1 MSKKHVVLLF
11 GGNSSEHDVSKRSA
25 YNYYQALKETGKYD
39 LSVVA
44 IAQNGFFLDAKRSF
58 EIMNQADEA
67 PLVAEYMDSIDPTK
81 TLAPIAALKDLPP
94 IDIFFPVVHGNLGE
108 DGTLQG
114 LFRLLKKPYVGAALR
129 GHAISFDKVITKEIL
144 TANGIRN
151 TKYLVTYQNDDQ
163 PLTWATVEKEL
174 GSPVFVKAAN
184 QGSSVGISR
193 AENETE
199 YQAALADSFKY
210 DRKVLVE
217 AAVNGPR
224 ELEVGVIGNDDILIS
239 EIGAHQ
245 VPDQGGDGKGWYD
258 YKSKFVDNSAVAF
271 EIPAKLPEDVTA
283 EIKAMAKKAYQV
295 LNLAGEARMDFLIDE
310 NNVPYLGEPNTLP
323 GFTNMSLFKR
333 LWDYSD
339 INNAKLA
346 DMMVQY
352 GFEAYEKEQQISY
365 SFESLGEEKVGTFN
379 GQ

>member
-67 PLVAEYMDSIDPTK
+67 PLVAEYMQSIDPK
-81 TLAPIAALKDLPP
+81 ETLAPIAALKDLPP

-193 AENETE
+193 AENEAE

-224 ELEVGVIGNDDILIS
+224 ELEVGVIGNDDILVS

>member
-67 PLVAEYMDSIDPTK
+67 PLVAEYMESINPTE

-193 AENETE
+193 AENEAE

-224 ELEVGVIGNDDILIS
+224 ELEVGVIGNDDILVS